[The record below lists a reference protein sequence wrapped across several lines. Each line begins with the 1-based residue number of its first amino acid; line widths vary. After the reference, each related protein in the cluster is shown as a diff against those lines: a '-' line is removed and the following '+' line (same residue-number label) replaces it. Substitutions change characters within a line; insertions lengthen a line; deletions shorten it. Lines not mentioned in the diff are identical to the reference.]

1 MPGDRFVF
9 EPVYDLRSA
18 RACGFEVVPR
28 RASETIAHRAREAGW
43 GPRQVADVDAGTVLS
58 ALAQARRSD
67 AGVPV
72 QVDLAAD
79 TVVLARERLRGML
92 DGRGVAP
99 MLEIGPAVAAAPPDM
114 LVAGLTEL
122 RAWGF
127 RIALDGIARGFGLE
141 LVDAVR
147 PDVVKLEPDLSGNPA
162 VVGAVC
168 QVAASVGTRVA
179 ATGVTDRGQL
189 ASLHAAGVEVAQGPL
204 LGTAREAPFPD
215 PAGAPALLGL
225 AEACAPRVPSRPAM
239 AMMPSGP
246 SGAVPPAPPSPP
258 VGNAAV
264 SGPIRTLGSA
274 AVTVRDDAVAD
285 TVRTLFGEH
294 PEAGGVVLVDHRHR
308 PSGYLDRSRFLL
320 AMAGPFGHAL
330 WANKPARDMADAP
343 RIADERSSV
352 REAMEIGL
360 SGDPARGYDDLVLVG
375 PDGTCTGVVGMSEL
389 WRSAL
394 RRDARPVRPV
404 PGRVV
409 PSPVPRA
416 RPVQTA

>member
-1 MPGDRFVF
+1 MSDDRFVF

-28 RASETIAHRAREAGW
+28 RASETIARRAREAGW

-58 ALAQARRSD
+58 ALAQARRCD

-72 QVDLAAD
+72 QVDVAAD

-99 MLEIGPAVAAAPPDM
+99 MLEIVPAVAAAPVDA

-127 RIALDGIARGFGLE
+127 RIALDGIGRGFGLA
-141 LVDAVR
+141 LIDAVR
-147 PDVVKLEPDLSGNPA
+147 PDVVKLEPDVPGPA
-162 VVGAVC
+162 VLAAAC

-179 ATGVTDRGQL
+179 ATGVADRAHL
-189 ASLHAAGVEVAQGPL
+189 AALHAAGVGVAQGPL
-204 LGTAREAPFPD
+204 LGAARETPSPD

-225 AEACAPRVPSRPAM
+225 AEQAGGPRMPSRPAPVR
-239 AMMPSGP
+239 APDGP
-246 SGAVPPAPPSPP
+246 VPPPPPAGGDGRAP
-258 VGNAAV
+258 
-264 SGPIRTLGSA
+264 GPIRTLGSA

-285 TVRTLFGEH
+285 AVRSTIGEH
-294 PEAGGVVLVDHRHR
+294 PDAGGVVLVDARNR
-308 PSGYLDRSRFLL
+308 PTGYLNRSRFLL

-330 WANKPARDMADAP
+330 YANKPARDMADPP
-343 RIADERSSV
+343 RVADERTSV
-352 REAMEIGL
+352 RDAMEIGL
-360 SGDPARGYDDLVLVG
+360 GGDPARGYDDLVLVG
-375 PDGTCTGVVGMSEL
+375 PDGACTGVVPMSEL

-394 RRDARPVRPV
+394 RRDPRPTRPV
-404 PGRVV
+404 PGRVL
-409 PSPVPRA
+409 PSPVPRT
-416 RPVQTA
+416 RPVRTA